1 MRMQFV
7 LENINKT
14 LLLAIFV
21 IGLLLSIPT
30 VAVGQTGTFGSITA
44 LGETPSDMVL
54 DELRGLLYL
63 VRSNANRV
71 DVYDYV
77 NKTLKN
83 PIAVGT
89 FPVSAAMSRDG
100 AMLYVTNATSTSV
113 SVVRLGDNQVIN
125 TLSLPVRPEGIA
137 VGADGRVLITTQG
150 TGTNNQSQT
159 LLLYDPRQ
167 DAALQLTVVPSPATI
182 STANINQNIFFG
194 RPTTPFPGKL
204 ITTPDGNFIMGMVAI
219 NQNVNT
225 AQTTM
230 FVYEVASGTVLSSRT
245 VTGQSTVLAMSPDG
259 ARLMAGSTQYDFGT
273 LNVRAAMNVANL
285 PFTITLPTGA
295 AATAFPPAVN
305 YGGSVFA
312 PDGKTLYSAF
322 NYSATVVGQ
331 RPIASV
337 LMIGNSTNL
346 GVRLGIK
353 MPESVL
359 GKMVITADGGQ
370 IFAISESGILTLPVG
385 NLFDYPI
392 LDPASTQVFLA
403 TDPCNK
409 GIARAELKVSNLGKG
424 KLTYSVPSLTTAVVA
439 QVTSG
444 LAPSSITFTM
454 DPGRVNINR
463 RPGTNVY
470 NGNNG
475 QPVVVNLNSLEAIN
489 IPNTIRVFMNY
500 RLSDQRGLIFPIP
513 TLANGLNPGRGL
525 RDIVLDEKRGRVY
538 ISNSAYNRI
547 EIFDTVKQRFLD
559 PIDAGQFPQNLALSL
574 DGDTLYVANVGG
586 ESIQLIDLASLSA
599 VGNIEFPPTPR
610 NGAQNAL
617 SVDSMAMTLA
627 GLQFTTTT
635 GNVWRTLGNQAVV
648 RPGGGVF
655 NAAGTVGGN
664 RFMAATPGGE
674 YAMLL
679 ASVAGTTTAAGYLF
693 DATID
698 AYTTNRTVFQQ
709 AYASY
714 VAPTAGGPRGEY
726 FLAGGLILGSSLTP
740 IGGVERPGATQN
752 VAGQNGQVT
761 QVSVSAGNRNIYSVW
776 PIDSNRFLRSSTPV
790 RTSAT
795 AVTRDEERTTLEL
808 VDIRTQAESVAGIL
822 PENPAFFVSGSTQ
835 QINVPGRQMAVD
847 SKGNVYIL
855 TLSGLTLVPTTPTST
870 ATAPAIPNG
879 VRGIVN
885 ANDGSTN
892 IRVGSFI
899 TINGS
904 SLAAASAA
912 DTVPLPTV
920 LGGSCVTFNDIP
932 LPIISSSPTQIVAQV
947 PPDVRPGLNVVQ
959 VRSLLNAQQSTPLT
973 VTVLR

>member
-1 MRMQFV
+1 MRMQFLLV
-7 LENINKT
+7 KINKS
-14 LLLAIFV
+14 LYFSLFLF
-21 IGLLLSIPT
+21 GLLSLAP
-30 VAVGQTGTFGSITA
+30 AVGFGQTGIFGSVTA
-44 LGETPSDMVL
+44 IGETPSDLVL

-71 DVYDYV
+71 EVYDYV
-77 NKTLKN
+77 NKQLKN
-83 PIAVGT
+83 PIPVGT
-89 FPVSAAMSRDG
+89 FPVSAAISPDG

-113 SVVRLGDNQVIN
+113 SVVRLGDNQVVN
-125 TLSLPVRPEGIA
+125 TLSLPVRPEGVA
-137 VGADGRVLITTQG
+137 VGVDGRVLITTQG
-150 TGTNNQSQT
+150 TGVNNQQQT

-167 DAALQLTVVPSPATI
+167 DAALQLTSVASPLII
-182 STANINQNIFFG
+182 STGNINQNIFFG
-194 RPTTPFPGKL
+194 RPVTPFPGKL
-204 ITTPDGNFIMGMVAI
+204 QTTPDGNFIVGMVAI
-219 NQNVNT
+219 NQTVNT
-225 AQTTM
+225 AQTAM
-230 FVYEVASGTVLSSRT
+230 FVYEVASGTILRNRT

-259 ARLMAGSTQYDFGT
+259 GKYMAGSSQYDFGT
-273 LNVRAAMNVANL
+273 LNVRGIMNTANL
-285 PFTITLPTGA
+285 PFTLAGA
-295 AATAFPPAVN
+295 VGFPNAVN
-305 YGGSVFA
+305 FGGSAFS

-322 NYSATVVGQ
+322 NYTATTAGQ
-331 RPIASV
+331 RPTSNI
-337 LMIGNSTNL
+337 LFIGNSSNL
-346 GVRLGIK
+346 GVRLGVR

-359 GKMVITADGGQ
+359 GKMLITADGNQ
-370 IFAISESGILTLPVG
+370 IFAISESGIVTLPIG

-392 LDPASTQVFLA
+392 LDPESTKIFLA

-409 GIARAELKVSNLGKG
+409 GIARAMLKVSNLGKG
-424 KLTYSVPSLTTAVVA
+424 KLTYSVPQLTAALVA
-439 QVTSG
+439 QVNSG
-444 LAPSSITFTM
+444 LAPSAITFTM
-454 DPGRVNINR
+454 DPGRVNVNR

-470 NGNNG
+470 NGNSG
-475 QPVVVNLNSLEAIN
+475 GAVVVNLNSLEAIN

-500 RLSDQRGLIFPIP
+500 RLNDQRGLIFPIP
-513 TLANGLNPGRGL
+513 TLGNGINPGRGL
-525 RDIVLDEKRGRVY
+525 RDIILDEKRSRAY
-538 ISNSAYNRI
+538 ISNSGLNRI
-547 EIFDTVKQRFLD
+547 EVFDIDKQRFLD
-559 PIDAGQFPQNLALSL
+559 PIEAGQFPQSMAKSL

-586 ESIQLIDLASLSA
+586 ESIQTIDLESLGTIGS
-599 VGNIEFPPTPR
+599 IEFPPTPR
-610 NGAQNAL
+610 NAAQNAL

-664 RFMAATPGGE
+664 RFMSSTPGGE

-714 VAPTAGGPRGEY
+714 VAPTAAGPRGEY
-726 FLAGGLILGSSLTP
+726 FLAGGLMLGSSLTP
-740 IGGVERPGATQN
+740 IGGVERPGAIQN

-761 QVSVSAGNRNIYSVW
+761 QVSVSAGNRNVFSVW
-776 PIDSNRFLRSSTPV
+776 PLDSNRFLRATTPV

-808 VDIRTQAESVAGIL
+808 VDIRTQSESVAGIL
-822 PENPAFFVSGSTQ
+822 PENPVFFVNGSTQ
-835 QINVPGRQMAVD
+835 PTNIPTRQMAVD

-855 TLSGLTLVPTTPTST
+855 TVSGLTIVPTTPTST
-870 ATAPAIPNG
+870 ATTPSIPSG
-879 VRGIVN
+879 VRGVVN

-899 TINGS
+899 TINGT
-904 SLAAASAA
+904 SLASAAAA
-912 DTVPLPTV
+912 DTVPLPSV

-947 PPDVRPGLNVVQ
+947 PTDVRPGLNVVQ

-973 VTVLR
+973 ITVLR